1 LFFFP
6 FNIIS
11 FYIDSRGRQ
20 EVEKKMSFSSSSA
33 APPDFLDGGGEPT
46 MVDLPAATAGNDN
59 IAAALSNNNTN
70 NSINVDNTNNA
81 GTWSLMG
88 GGMTNSLL
96 KGKNATTNDN
106 TTKSQQQ
113 PSNDNAAASTLF
125 FSSFSN
131 HTAAATT
138 TTLAASAAVATAVVS
153 TLTKSFT
160 NTVTGRNTLPDK
172 TTASQV
178 LMFRQLLHTSC
189 RPGLRLSRG
198 YEGTEAQRAVLFMP
212 WWERGIERSGKM
224 SISYDNLITRLWI
237 SGAILP
243 FENNDDDDDD
253 YRCCEEGNTDDDKE
267 VETTTLPPHRKG
279 INTLVNERGLP
290 PIPHTWWIDRLGF
303 QQDDPVT
310 DFRSGGV
317 LSLAMLVHIV
327 ESCPDV
333 HARFVPKKKQP
344 PTPLSST
351 SLLHQSHTNISEHPP
366 PPHQKELLT
375 SLEEIIHDDASVL
388 PFGITCINITDM
400 LAKFLLFS
408 KSIDKMD
415 ALLSAKPFWKMFLDP
430 NAMLVLQ
437 EVSLDLL
444 CDVCVEIGRER
455 RLRNLLLVENNN
467 NNNHHHS
474 LVKDKMNKNAV
485 GMHDR
490 CGKVT
495 VFDFT
500 EIMERTEKRVGD
512 EVLGAGPRNVDE
524 LRAVAR
530 RVKSKYLMRIQLK
543 EKHLEKRSGKSEPQQ
558 QQVNPMKV
566 IGDVTNESMRNVV
579 GGVGNVV
586 GGVGGFVNRFRGSS
600 NVGASSAA
608 TEASNDDT
616 GSGFVPSTPT
626 EEVNFDGNKEETT
639 TTSDLFGLSS
649 SPCGCLIDLPVDDST
664 GDMNVAG
671 GSSRAQEAV
680 SSNPAAAA
688 AASLD
693 ISDAVTDL
701 SGALSEA
708 FDLLGDGDFTA
719 DDLDAMDVKVDAA
732 SAFTFDDL

>member
-1 LFFFP
+1 
-6 FNIIS
+6 
-11 FYIDSRGRQ
+11 
-20 EVEKKMSFSSSSA
+20 
-33 APPDFLDGGGEPT
+33 
-46 MVDLPAATAGNDN
+46 MVDLPPPPSSGSGNDN
-59 IAAALSNNNTN
+59 IASALYNTQSATSNNNGGENNNAENSNANSNSGGGWLNKMKLPTPPSSGGVGIGGGGGGGAALLDFSTSAVSTFTKSLT
-70 NSINVDNTNNA
+70 NSIA
-81 GTWSLMG
+81 
-88 GGMTNSLL
+88 
-96 KGKNATTNDN
+96 
-106 TTKSQQQ
+106 
-113 PSNDNAAASTLF
+113 
-125 FSSFSN
+125 
-131 HTAAATT
+131 
-138 TTLAASAAVATAVVS
+138 
-153 TLTKSFT
+153 
-160 NTVTGRNTLPDK
+160 GRNTLPDK

-198 YEGTEAQRAVLFMP
+198 YEGTPAQKAVLHMP

-224 SISYDNLITRLWI
+224 IISYDNLITRLWI
-237 SGAILP
+237 SGAIEP
-243 FENNDDDDDD
+243 FDIDHDQEDDENEGK
-253 YRCCEEGNTDDDKE
+253 EEG
-267 VETTTLPPHRKG
+267 VEIKAEDLLGGQDENDTNKKQQQQEEAPPRRKG
-279 INTLVNERGLP
+279 VDTLVNERGLP

-333 HARFVPKKKQP
+333 HARFVPKQ
-344 PTPLSST
+344 
-351 SLLHQSHTNISEHPP
+351 QSINTQHLQHSESISNEN
-366 PPHQKELLT
+366 KELLT

-455 RLRNLLLVENNN
+455 RLRNLLEDD
-467 NNNHHHS
+467 S

-490 CGKVT
+490 LGKVT

-500 EIMERTEKRVGD
+500 EIMERTEKRVGE
-512 EVLGAGPRNVDE
+512 EVLGAGPRNVHE

-543 EKHLEKRSGKSEPQQ
+543 EKHLEKRNESSNSNEKQ
-558 QQVNPMKV
+558 NPIKM
-566 IGDVTNESMRNVV
+566 IGDVTNESMRNM
-579 GGVGNVV
+579 V

-600 NVGASSAA
+600 RTSS
-608 TEASNDDT
+608 TMEEGSTSNKVDNNETSTDDDA
-616 GSGFVPSTPT
+616 GSGSFVVTPSTPT
-626 EEVNFDGNKEETT
+626 EEVNFCGNDA
-639 TTSDLFGLSS
+639 TTSNNDDDPFGLSS
-649 SPCGCLIDLPVDDST
+649 SPCCLIDLP
-664 GDMNVAG
+664 
-671 GSSRAQEAV
+671 GSEED
-680 SSNPAAAA
+680 SSNVVQQEQETTPAPTTTAATAAA
-688 AASLD
+688 D
-693 ISDAVTDL
+693 DTDAITDL

-719 DDLDAMDVKVDAA
+719 DDLDSMEVKVDPAT
-732 SAFTFDDL
+732 AFTIDDL

>member
-1 LFFFP
+1 M
-6 FNIIS
+6 I
-11 FYIDSRGRQ
+11 
-20 EVEKKMSFSSSSA
+20 
-33 APPDFLDGGGEPT
+33 
-46 MVDLPAATAGNDN
+46 
-59 IAAALSNNNTN
+59 
-70 NSINVDNTNNA
+70 
-81 GTWSLMG
+81 
-88 GGMTNSLL
+88 
-96 KGKNATTNDN
+96 
-106 TTKSQQQ
+106 
-113 PSNDNAAASTLF
+113 
-125 FSSFSN
+125 
-131 HTAAATT
+131 
-138 TTLAASAAVATAVVS
+138 
-153 TLTKSFT
+153 
-160 NTVTGRNTLPDK
+160 
-172 TTASQV
+172 
-178 LMFRQLLHTSC
+178 
-189 RPGLRLSRG
+189 
-198 YEGTEAQRAVLFMP
+198 
-212 WWERGIERSGKM
+212 
-224 SISYDNLITRLWI
+224 ISYDNLITRLWI

-243 FENNDDDDDD
+243 FDNRDDREDEEDGNDNNNNNNLTT
-253 YRCCEEGNTDDDKE
+253 EEE
-267 VETTTLPPHRKG
+267 EPPQRKG

-290 PIPHTWWIDRLGF
+290 PIPHTWWVHRLGF

-333 HARFVPKKKQP
+333 HARFVPKK
-344 PTPLSST
+344 PLPESST
-351 SLLHQSHTNISEHPP
+351 SLLQTSQSISEQ
-366 PPHQKELLT
+366 QKELLT

-455 RLRNLLLVENNN
+455 RLRNLLEND
-467 NNNHHHS
+467 S

-490 CGKVT
+490 CGKIT

-512 EVLGAGPRNVDE
+512 EVLGAGPRNVEE

-543 EKHLEKRSGKSEPQQ
+543 EKHLEKRSVNGEKQ
-558 QQVNPMKV
+558 QQVNHL
-566 IGDVTNESMRNVV
+566 NESMKNVV
-579 GGVGNVV
+579 GGVGTVV
-586 GGVGGFVNRFRGSS
+586 GGVGGFVNRFRGS
-600 NVGASSAA
+600 NMGSSAVA
-608 TEASNDDT
+608 AETSTSNDDDAS
-616 GSGFVPSTPT
+616 GSGIVPSTPT
-626 EEVNFDGNKEETT
+626 EEVNFDGGNNDA
-639 TTSDLFGLSS
+639 TTSSASNPFGLPS
-649 SPCGCLIDLPVDDST
+649 SPCGCLIDLPADDANDVFAAVGNS
-664 GDMNVAG
+664 
-671 GSSRAQEAV
+671 QEDDLL
-680 SSNPAAAA
+680 SSNPPPVAAAA
-688 AASLD
+688 AIPVEASATTATID
-693 ISDAVTDL
+693 NSDAVADL

-732 SAFTFDDL
+732 SAFTLDDL

>member
-1 LFFFP
+1 
-6 FNIIS
+6 
-11 FYIDSRGRQ
+11 
-20 EVEKKMSFSSSSA
+20 
-33 APPDFLDGGGEPT
+33 
-46 MVDLPAATAGNDN
+46 MVDMPPPAAGHDN
-59 IAAALSNNNTN
+59 IAAALSNNCNAEEGTSN
-70 NSINVDNTNNA
+70 NKNDGVGSVDYSGAWN
-81 GTWSLMG
+81 LMG
-88 GGMTNSLL
+88 GILKKGNRDNNSGSNTS
-96 KGKNATTNDN
+96 KQKVTSPPSSGNSSSSNNA
-106 TTKSQQQ
+106 
-113 PSNDNAAASTLF
+113 LF
-125 FSSFSN
+125 FSNLSN
-131 HTAAATT
+131 QTTAA
-138 TTLAASAAVATAVVS
+138 VS

-198 YEGTEAQRAVLFMP
+198 YEGTAAQKAVLHMP

-224 SISYDNLITRLWI
+224 IISYDNLITRLWI

-243 FENNDDDDDD
+243 FDDRLVEEEMENNSSNNSNTAESDD
-253 YRCCEEGNTDDDKE
+253 TS
-267 VETTTLPPHRKG
+267 PPERKG

-290 PIPHTWWIDRLGF
+290 PIPHTWWVDRLGF

-333 HARFVPKKKQP
+333 HARFVPKK
-344 PTPLSST
+344 PLDSQLQSS
-351 SLLHQSHTNISEHPP
+351 QSISEQ
-366 PPHQKELLT
+366 QKDLLT

-455 RLRNLLLVENNN
+455 RLRNLLAND
-467 NNNHHHS
+467 S

-490 CGKVT
+490 CGKIT

-500 EIMERTEKRVGD
+500 EIMERTEKRVGE
-512 EVLGAGPRNVDE
+512 EVLGAGPRNVEE

-543 EKHLEKRSGKSEPQQ
+543 EKHLEKRSGATGEKQPVSHL
-558 QQVNPMKV
+558 
-566 IGDVTNESMRNVV
+566 NESMKNVV
-579 GGVGNVV
+579 GGVGNMV
-586 GGVGGFVNRFRGSS
+586 GGVGGFVNRFRGS
-600 NVGASSAA
+600 NVGASAVAA
-608 TEASNDDT
+608 ETSSDADT
-616 GSGFVPSTPT
+616 SSGVVPSTPT
-626 EEVNFDGNKEETT
+626 EEVNFDGTNNDTAISSA
-639 TTSDLFGLSS
+639 SDPFGLSS
-649 SPCGCLIDLPVDDST
+649 SPCGCLIDLPVDDTNDDVS
-664 GDMNVAG
+664 A
-671 GSSRAQEAV
+671 AV
-680 SSNPAAAA
+680 GNSQQQDLLSPNPPPETAATT
-688 AASLD
+688 SITTMD
-693 ISDAVTDL
+693 NSDAVADL

-719 DDLDAMDVKVDAA
+719 DDLDAMDVKVDGT
-732 SAFTFDDL
+732 SAFTIDDL